1 MALDKNG
8 LKSGIKGL
16 MDELYAN
23 SSEYTPAQASERFA
37 DQLSTL
43 IDAFVK
49 TGTPTV
55 QGTGLIAGSNPVT
68 GTTINGNIT

>member
-8 LKSGIKGL
+8 LKIGIKAL

-23 SSEYTPAQASERFA
+23 SSSLSSAQASEHFA

-43 IDAFVK
+43 IDSFVK
-49 TGTPTV
+49 SGTPIV
-55 QGTGLIAGSNPVT
+55 QGTGLVAGSNPVT
-68 GTTINGNIT
+68 GSTVTGTII